1 MEIEEYINYMKE
13 TWFETRTKHQL
24 HLKDLL
30 DSHYAGKSSPGSAA
44 MDIIQYYDLLGDSRC
59 APPQT
64 STL

>member
-1 MEIEEYINYMKE
+1 MEIEEYIKYMKE

-24 HLKDLL
+24 HLKDL
-30 DSHYAGKSSPGSAA
+30 HYAGKVEPWSAGA
-44 MDIIQYYDLLGDSRC
+44 ETLQYYDLLGDSRC